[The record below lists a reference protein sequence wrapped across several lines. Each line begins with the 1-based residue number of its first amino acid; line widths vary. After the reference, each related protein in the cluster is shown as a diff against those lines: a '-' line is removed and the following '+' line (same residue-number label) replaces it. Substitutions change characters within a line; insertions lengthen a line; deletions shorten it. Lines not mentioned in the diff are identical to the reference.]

1 MCCFLTLSSIHRPP
15 TAPHKTN
22 FNLGPCEKCLCSKH
36 RHFRFGRGAQS
47 IQLEGF
53 NVQTEAGMARSITQL
68 SLVLLFYTAVSHQV
82 LMEATMN
89 KADVSNLEGNVDC
102 KVIDLLSLLM

>member
-1 MCCFLTLSSIHRPP
+1 
-15 TAPHKTN
+15 
-22 FNLGPCEKCLCSKH
+22 
-36 RHFRFGRGAQS
+36 
-47 IQLEGF
+47 
-53 NVQTEAGMARSITQL
+53 MARSITQL

>member
-1 MCCFLTLSSIHRPP
+1 MCCFLTLASIHRPP

-36 RHFRFGRGAQS
+36 RHFRFRRGAQS

-53 NVQTEAGMARSITQL
+53 NVQTEAGMTISIYTNVTHTV
-68 SLVLLFYTAVSHQV
+68 VLYRCIPSSCN
-82 LMEATMN
+82 ERN
-89 KADVSNLEGNVDC
+89 NE
-102 KVIDLLSLLM
+102 